1 MKLSR
6 QPGMLLIMDGFG
18 LSQNKYGN
26 AIASAKK
33 PNLDRLFKEFPHT
46 ELNASGEAVGLPDGQ
61 MGNSEVGHLNIG
73 SGRIVYQDLTRIT
86 KSIESGSFFENPI
99 LLSAAK
105 NTIDKNSTLHLMGLL
120 SDGGVH
126 SHINHL
132 IALLKLAKKQ
142 GVSKVKIHCFLDG
155 RDVPPKCAIKYIE
168 ELESAIDKIGV
179 GEIADISGR
188 YYAMDR
194 DNRWNRIEKAYNAVV
209 CTKGR
214 TFNSA
219 KEAIEFAYQ
228 KGESDEFVIPS
239 CITTSSASGI
249 SDNDSIVMFNFRP
262 DRARQITRA
271 IVDPDFEN
279 FKRMRVLKNLK
290 FVCMTEYAADMP
302 NVEIAYPPENIKNT
316 LGEYI
321 ASLGFNQLRI
331 AETEKY
337 AHVTFFFNGGVEK
350 PNQNEDR
357 ILIPSPK
364 VATYNLKPEMSAFE
378 VKDKV
383 ITCIKEERYDFI
395 ILNFANCDMVGHT
408 GDMEAT
414 IKAVEA
420 VDSCVGEIA
429 DAILEVDGNLLITA
443 DHGNA
448 DVMLDKAGNTVTA
461 HSLNKVPL
469 IYVANTTKPFI
480 SAGSLCD
487 IAPTLL
493 KIMGLEIP
501 PEMTGNTII

>member
-6 QPGMLLIMDGFG
+6 RPGMLLIMDGFG

-194 DNRWNRIEKAYNAVV
+194 DNRWDRIEQAYNAVV

-219 KEAIEFAYQ
+219 KESIEFAYQ

-350 PNQNEDR
+350 PNRNEDR

-448 DVMLDKAGNTVTA
+448 DVMLNKAGNTVTA
-461 HSLNKVPL
+461 HSLNKVPF